1 MSKNNILLNVKGK
14 NVEQLLDAR
23 IKCEVEPWIG
33 IQFSVKQAIKLFS
46 LMDDHQLSEHV
57 NLAGRKTSLLKWN
70 NKMDHKNVFLDYDA
84 GKALQIENEFG
95 ANSDQLKCFVP
106 AEWDGRGK
114 SVAGTKSEVNSCHMH
129 SCNIAQ
135 ILAKIV
141 SIG

>member
-1 MSKNNILLNVKGK
+1 
-14 NVEQLLDAR
+14 
-23 IKCEVEPWIG
+23 
-33 IQFSVKQAIKLFS
+33 
-46 LMDDHQLSEHV
+46 MDDHQLNEHV

-70 NKMDHKNVFLDYDA
+70 KKMDHKNVFLDYNA

-141 SIG
+141 TIG

>member
-1 MSKNNILLNVKGK
+1 
-14 NVEQLLDAR
+14 
-23 IKCEVEPWIG
+23 
-33 IQFSVKQAIKLFS
+33 
-46 LMDDHQLSEHV
+46 MDDHQLNEHV

-70 NKMDHKNVFLDYDA
+70 KKMDHKNVFLDYDA

-106 AEWDGRGK
+106 AWDRKGK
-114 SVAGTKSEVNSCHMH
+114 RVANAKSKVNSCQMH